1 MANING
7 AFGLRPIGKMG
18 QNTNSTGA
26 SEYRIA
32 AGNTNA
38 IYQGSPV
45 IPLSTGVI
53 DIVGNAAGGTVG
65 LLGVFWGCEYVSSV
79 TGQKVWS
86 NYWPGSGADSNF
98 PVKAYV
104 YDDPAQLFV
113 IATSNVVVAA
123 DTEAEVRAAIFANAN
138 FALATSG
145 VTANGISSATLDLN
159 TIGTTN
165 TLNLRIMGIQ
175 EDPENADFTVAGI
188 PVIVRLNNHFNSPN
202 GAIAGGTVSTTGV

>member
-1 MANING
+1 MANTNG
-7 AFGLRPIGKMG
+7 AFGLRPIAKMG
-18 QNTNSTGA
+18 QSTNSTGA

-38 IYQGSPV
+38 IYQGTPV
-45 IPLSTGVI
+45 IPLAAGVI
-53 DIVGNAAGGTVG
+53 DVVGAAAGGTVG
-65 LLGVFWGCEYVSSV
+65 LLGVFWGCEYVSST
-79 TGQKVWS
+79 TGKKVFS
-86 NYWPGSGADSNF
+86 NQWPGSGADTNF
-98 PVKAYV
+98 PVKALV

-113 IATSNVVVAA
+113 IATSNVVAAA

-138 FALATSG
+138 FASATSG
-145 VTANGISSATLDLN
+145 VATTGISSATLDLN
-159 TIGTTN
+159 TIATTN

-175 EDPENADFTVAGI
+175 DDPENADFTDEGI

>member
-1 MANING
+1 MANTNG
-7 AFGLRPIGKMG
+7 AFGLRPIAKMG
-18 QNTNSTGA
+18 QSTNSTGA

-38 IYQGSPV
+38 IYQGTPV
-45 IPLSTGVI
+45 IPLAAGVI
-53 DIVGNAAGGTVG
+53 DVVGAAAGGTVG
-65 LLGVFWGCEYVSSV
+65 LLGVFWGCEYVSST
-79 TGQKVWS
+79 TGKKVFS
-86 NYWPGSGADSNF
+86 NQWPGSGADTNF
-98 PVKAYV
+98 PVKAFV

-113 IATSNVVVAA
+113 IATSNVVAA
-123 DTEAEVRAAIFANAN
+123 FNTEAEVRAAIFANAN

-145 VTANGISSATLDLN
+145 VATTGISSATLDLN
-159 TIGTTN
+159 TIATTN